1 MRIWLI
7 RFGILVCALLVGAI
21 QENWKIDIN
30 YVLDLQVH
38 VPNYNELP
46 AHERL
51 SALKACHPYMPY
63 DYYFSHTNNE
73 WIISMNVP
81 TLQRLKWA
89 LTIAFVIVF
98 FGFNYA
104 LIRTFETSVNW
115 LRIMRWAYPL
125 AFVLAFAIF
134 VLGKWTHTEQVTY
147 AIAREITGAL
157 QSLIPSMCIVP
168 MIVFQ
173 THFETK

>member
-7 RFGILVCALLVGAI
+7 RCGFLLSALLVGAL

-46 AHERL
+46 VQERL
-51 SALKACHPYMPY
+51 SALKACHAYMPY

-73 WIISMNVP
+73 WIISMNVS

-89 LTIAFVIVF
+89 LTILFVIVF
-98 FGFNYA
+98 FAFNYA
-104 LIRTFETSVNW
+104 LIRTFDASIDW
-115 LRIMRWAYPL
+115 LRILRWAYPL
-125 AFVLAFAIF
+125 AFLLAFAIF
-134 VLGKWTHTEQVTY
+134 MIGRLTHNEQVTY

-157 QSLIPSMCIVP
+157 QSLIPSMFIVP

-173 THFETK
+173 THFDTK